1 MDRSNDKVKTGV
13 ALDTYIVKEL
23 DNIVNESR
31 DLGVT
36 RSEVINAVLHS
47 FVKSDKA
54 YNEKLEKVRGYI
66 IKMRKGLLSLFFF

>member
-1 MDRSNDKVKTGV
+1 MVSQAV
-13 ALDTYIVKEL
+13 
-23 DNIVNESR
+23 

-54 YNEKLEKVRGYI
+54 YNGEIVEG
-66 IKMRKGLLSLFFF
+66 S